1 MKAGRVVVDIE
12 LTEIEVEVGE
22 RVRPINDEWN
32 AVPTSHCCQFGHRQ
46 DLACEVDHVRGQDHP
61 GSRRDRFLEQAD
73 DLCRIFGGHRNL
85 DLLQDDA
92 FTALALLERAL
103 RIDPDSGEIYLA
115 LAKIYSLKGDTAMAS
130 ATAQRGM
137 LYCNGKAQCD
147 ALRAYS
153 L

>member
-1 MKAGRVVVDIE
+1 MVLLVGACATVPDSGPAPAGKRPESVPVTKTHTPLMPPSPQRPAVNSAAQN
-12 LTEIEVEVGE
+12 LMGRAEVELDE
-22 RVRPINDEWN
+22 RNY
-32 AVPTSHCCQFGHRQ
+32 
-46 DLACEVDHVRGQDHP
+46 
-61 GSRRDRFLEQAD
+61 EQ
-73 DLCRIFGGHRNL
+73 
-85 DLLQDDA
+85 
-92 FTALALLERAL
+92 ALALLERAL